1 MLARAGDSSGVSSVE
16 IRASMRQED
25 DGRWTAAVVGEGE
38 LRVSAPTREECLGKL
53 REAVSAGPGD
63 LLVVE
68 VVPRLAGVAEA
79 AAVMRWDKRRVV
91 TYIDRGRFPQPL
103 QSLASGR
110 VWLREELERFSAE
123 WHARRAER
131 LARAASAHH
140 GGPESG
146 TPRTS

>member
-1 MLARAGDSSGVSSVE
+1 
-16 IRASMRQED
+16 MRQDD
-25 DGRWTAAVVGEGE
+25 DGQWTAATAGGRE
-38 LRVSAPTREECLGKL
+38 LGVSAPTREECLAKL
-53 REAVSAGPGD
+53 RDSVAAGPGD

-91 TYIDRGRFPQPL
+91 TYIDRGRFPEPL

-110 VWLREELERFSAE
+110 VWLREELERFSSE

-131 LARAASAHH
+131 LARAASAPEH
-140 GGPESG
+140 GPGP
-146 TPRTS
+146 TS